1 MAVGAEPRVPVLGP
15 EDLAGGLSALH
26 VANFAILDGALVD
39 GLFTFSLHQGSFSNP
54 LFIKSDWRIGE
65 TDKWQMYFIS
75 QRDMFVPESLVY

>member
-39 GLFTFSLHQGSFSNP
+39 GLFTFSLHQGSSKTFFTENLSNH
-54 LFIKSDWRIGE
+54 FE
-65 TDKWQMYFIS
+65 TFRTS
-75 QRDMFVPESLVY
+75 S